1 MLHRFG
7 THGFREI
14 KDKEYSYLFKLSS
27 DEVGVGL

>member
-14 KDKEYSYLFKLSS
+14 KDKEYSYLFKLS